1 MLGTFQHWKLCYA
14 LLDRFISWLKTTK
27 LPRKTFLSY
36 FLFRIGTLQM
46 QMDFS
51 LSWHKKCTK
60 IHLRL
65 SNTPSS
71 LNLLSK
77 NTKISFNHTRWIQ
90 IILSFPP
97 QGITGDMAKTA
108 SWKSEI
114 PTAEL
119 HNYSDVDKQGNA
131 VDPNLSWEGKWAE
144 TNWILEPFFRKL
156 RNVLRETYALN
167 SYAAHERDASMH
179 NPGLWSTLFPRSTNG
194 KITYVIILKPKL
206 KLAQGLGVTTLV
218 GVVWNL
224 HI

>member
-1 MLGTFQHWKLCYA
+1 MLGTIQHWMLCYA
-14 LLDRFISWLKTTK
+14 LLHLDRFICWLKTTK
-27 LPRKTFLSY
+27 LPRKLTFLSY

-71 LNLLSK
+71 PNLLSK

-97 QGITGDMAKTA
+97 QGITGNMAKTA
-108 SWKSEI
+108 SWKSKI
-114 PTAEL
+114 PSAEL
-119 HNYSDVDKQGNA
+119 HNYLDVGKQGNA
-131 VDPNLSWEGKWAE
+131 VDRNLSWEGKWAE
-144 TNWILEPFFRKL
+144 TNWIFWNIFSQTKKCFTRNLRSKL
-156 RNVLRETYALN
+156 TIRCTR
-167 SYAAHERDASMH
+167 RDVSMH

-206 KLAQGLGVTTLV
+206 
-218 GVVWNL
+218 
-224 HI
+224 